1 MSGMLTFIE
10 DEKFT
15 VAADRLLTANELFD
29 LMLKLARAPDAGDI
43 IPGSGGCRKLRF
55 AAKGRG
61 SRGGARV
68 IYYYRSQIGQI
79 LLLEIYVKNE
89 KENLS
94 ASELKILKGKVKP

>member
-1 MSGMLTFIE
+1 MLTFVE

-15 VAADRLLTANELFD
+15 AAADRLLSADELFD
-29 LMLKLARAPDAGDI
+29 LMQKLAKSPDTGDV

-61 SRGGARV
+61 SRGGAGV
-68 IYYYRSQIGQI
+68 IYFYRSHAGQI
-79 LLLEIYVKNE
+79 LRLEIYAKNE

-94 ASELKILKGKVKP
+94 ACELKILKGKVKP